1 MDHSWFFFKIAI
13 TNSGLVVRC
22 HWRHIRSEHELKIC
36 SCRGESDVHVS
47 FTTTHLKTVL
57 SFFMRPVSVACI
69 PDVTLATESFEQI
82 VRLELVFLVGHH
94 AGHLERQP
102 GLGHLVL
109 EQPLAHGI
117 ERRRH
122 HVARAHRPE
131 IVHHE
136 HWTICVRLTL
146 LQVCLLL

>member
-1 MDHSWFFFKIAI
+1 MRYLFKIYI
-13 TNSGLVVRC
+13 DHTFYIYS
-22 HWRHIRSEHELKIC
+22 
-36 SCRGESDVHVS
+36 SDA
-47 FTTTHLKTVL
+47 FQNTVD
-57 SFFMRPVSVACI
+57 SSYTY
-69 PDVTLATESFEQI
+69 VTLTAESFEQI
-82 VRLELVFLVGHH
+82 VRLELIFLVGHH
-94 AGHLERQP
+94 SGHLERQP

-136 HWTICVRLTL
+136 HWTFCA
-146 LQVCLLL
+146 CD